1 MNSSF
6 RIIPF
11 ILIVAMLAF
20 SVRVGEV
27 VSGFR
32 ALSGSA
38 IAADSPKEDAQKTE
52 KDPASS
58 PPKTDHPGAKTSG
71 SDTVKS
77 DTKISDVPPKES
89 TEKSTTKSW
98 PNASD
103 IDPELINV
111 RDGLVKDLAARRAV
125 IETQEKNIATRE
137 AVLKAGQDE
146 LDQKF
151 QELLELRKQL
161 QGLLNQQS
169 EEEAERL
176 KSLVRIYEGMKPSDA
191 ARIFNTL
198 DINVLLDVMTRMSE
212 RKSAPI
218 LAAMEPDRA
227 RMVTIMM
234 AQQKKLPD
242 LPALGGG
249 DTKQ

>member
-1 MNSSF
+1 M
-6 RIIPF
+6 RIIPL

-38 IAADSPKEDAQKTE
+38 VAADAKKEDAFASTD
-52 KDPASS
+52 KDPAASE
-58 PPKTDHPGAKTSG
+58 KPGQEPDEANVK
-71 SDTVKS
+71 KS
-77 DTKISDVPPKES
+77 DHKKDSSEKPKQ
-89 TEKSTTKSW
+89 KSW

-103 IDPELINV
+103 IDPDLINV
-111 RDGLVKDLAARRAV
+111 RDGLIKDLAQRRTT
-125 IETQEKNIATRE
+125 IEVQEKNIATRE
-137 AVLKAGQDE
+137 AMLKAAQDE

-218 LAAMEPDRA
+218 LAAMEADRA

-242 LPALGGG
+242 LPALG
-249 DTKQ
+249 TENTQ

>member
-1 MNSSF
+1 MNPSL
-6 RIIPF
+6 RIIPL

-38 IAADSPKEDAQKTE
+38 VAADAKKENDKNAATE
-52 KDPASS
+52 TASASTDKDPAA
-58 PPKTDHPGAKTSG
+58 PEKSG
-71 SDTVKS
+71 QEPDEANIKKS
-77 DTKISDVPPKES
+77 DHKKDPS
-89 TEKSTTKSW
+89 EKSKQKSW

-103 IDPELINV
+103 IDPDLINV
-111 RDGLVKDLAARRAV
+111 RDGLIKDLAQRRTT
-125 IETQEKNIATRE
+125 IEVQEKNIATRE
-137 AVLKAGQDE
+137 AMLKAAQDE

-218 LAAMEPDRA
+218 LAAMEADRA

-242 LPALGGG
+242 LPALG
-249 DTKQ
+249 TENTP